1 MNNADAMNQD
11 AAREIPCVQLEAKI
25 VPALEKPKM
34 GEYRR
39 HLVLCVGPRCAP
51 DGAAQSLFD
60 SLGERFK
67 AAGLDK
73 GDLRVKRT
81 RASCFAT
88 CKSGPVMCVQPD
100 GIWYY
105 NVTPANMDRIIQ
117 QHLLQGEPV
126 EDLIYH
132 RGPVQ
137 G

>member
-1 MNNADAMNQD
+1 MSDA
-11 AAREIPCVQLEAKI
+11 I
-25 VPALEKPKM
+25 EKPRM

-39 HLVLCVGPRCAP
+39 HLMLCVGPRCAQE
-51 DGAAQSLFD
+51 GEAQALFD

-81 RASCFAT
+81 RAYCFAT
-88 CKSGPVMCVQPD
+88 CKAGPVLCVQPD

-105 NVTPANMDRIIQ
+105 NVTPANMDRIITE
-117 QHLLQGEPV
+117 HLLGGVPV

-132 RGPVQ
+132 RGPDCGQ
-137 G
+137 